1 MYFTTHALV
10 GAAAGLTV
18 KNWLLAVI
26 VGLLSHI
33 GLDMVP
39 HHDYHQV
46 RYGVVDVLIGS
57 TLLFILAG
65 RNPGLP
71 VFLAGVAGGIP
82 DLELVIGEVY
92 GFLKQ
97 KSWHNI
103 FPSHTGLVRHRTI
116 TGPWGFVTQAAFAL
130 AGLLF
135 LIR

>member
-10 GAAAGLTV
+10 GAAAGSTI
-18 KNWLLAVI
+18 KNWFLAVI

-39 HHDYHQV
+39 HHDYHEV
-46 RYGVVDVLIGS
+46 RYGVADVLIGS
-57 TLLFILAG
+57 TLLFVLAG
-65 RNPGLP
+65 RNPGFP

-82 DLELVIGEVY
+82 DLELVIGEAR
-92 GFLKQ
+92 GFFGK
-97 KSWHNI
+97 KWHNI
-103 FPSHTGLVRHRTI
+103 FPSHSGLVRHRTI
-116 TGPWGFVTQAAFAL
+116 STPLGFVTQALFAL